1 MDFRKIA
8 AVLALGLI
16 TGCSGPEEAN
26 ETAAAGD
33 PVRWKMTSTFP
44 SSLIQLGTMGK
55 RFSDQIKK
63 VSGGNIE
70 IRFFE
75 PGALAPALEG
85 FDAVSYGAIEAGWST
100 PGYWAGKEPALQ
112 LFGAVPFGPDALEY
126 IAWYY
131 FGGGKDIYQELYA
144 KHNIYGIIC
153 GVTAPEASGWFKEE
167 IKTVEDF
174 AGKKIRF
181 FGLGARVLNK
191 LGANSQ
197 LLAGGDIY
205 PALELGTIDG
215 AEFSMPAVDYD
226 MGFYQVAK
234 NYYFPGWH
242 QQSTMYEITINL
254 DSWNSL
260 SETQKAQIETTC
272 GDNVRFGI
280 AEGEALQFEA
290 MKKLEEKGVS
300 LREWP
305 PEILEALEAAWLEVA
320 AEMAAE
326 DAEFARAWES
336 LSAFRAD
343 YKIWRDKGY
352 LK

>member
-1 MDFRKIA
+1 MDWTKTLLA
-8 AVLALGLI
+8 ASLI
-16 TGCSGPEEAN
+16 FVAACSDAPVVDEP
-26 ETAAAGD
+26 AGESQ

-70 IRFFE
+70 IRFYE

-100 PGYWAGKEPALQ
+100 SGYWAGKELGLQ
-112 LFGAVPFGPDALEY
+112 LFGSVPFGPDAPEY
-126 IAWYY
+126 LAWFY
-131 FGGGKDIYQELYA
+131 FGGGKEIFEDIYHQ
-144 KHNIYGIIC
+144 HNIHSIIC
-153 GVTAPEASGWFKEE
+153 GITAPEASGWFKDE
-167 IKTVEDF
+167 INTVEDF
-174 AGKKIRF
+174 RGKKIRF

-197 LLAGGDIY
+197 LLAGGDIF

-242 QQSTMYEITINL
+242 QQSTMYEVTINL
-254 DSWNSL
+254 DAWNSL
-260 SETQKAQIETTC
+260 SATQQAQIETTC

-280 AEGEALQFEA
+280 AEGEALQFQA
-290 MKKLEEKGVS
+290 MKNLEAKGVTLHTWS
-300 LREWP
+300 
-305 PEILEALEAAWLEVA
+305 PEILEALEAAWLEVV
-320 AEMAAE
+320 AEMSAE
-326 DAEFARAWES
+326 DENFRRGWES
-336 LSAFRAD
+336 LSAFRRD
-343 YKIWRDKGY
+343 YKVWRDKGY

>member
-1 MDFRKIA
+1 MLKKAFCLG
-8 AVLALGLI
+8 VLILA
-16 TGCSGPEEAN
+16 GCSQAPN
-26 ETAAAGD
+26 ERVSSETSA

-44 SSLIQLGTMGK
+44 SSLTQLGSMGK
-55 RFSDQIKK
+55 RFSDQINK

-70 IRFFE
+70 IRFYE
-75 PGALAPALEG
+75 PGALAPTLEG

-100 PGYWAGKEPALQ
+100 SGYWAGKEPALQ
-112 LFGAVPFGPDALEY
+112 LFGSVPFGPDAPEY

-131 FGGGKDIYQELYA
+131 FGGGKEIYRELYA
-144 KHNIYGIIC
+144 RHNMYALIC

-174 AGKKIRF
+174 KGKKIRF

-197 LLAGGDIY
+197 LLAGGDIF

-242 QQSTMYEITINL
+242 QQSTMYEVTINL
-254 DSWNSL
+254 DAWNSL
-260 SETQKAQIETTC
+260 SETQQAQIETTC

-290 MKKLEEKGVS
+290 MKKLEVKGVT

-305 PEILEALEAAWLEVA
+305 PEVLSALEAAWLEVA

-326 DAEFARAWES
+326 DEDFARAWAS
-336 LSAFRAD
+336 LQTFRKD

>member
-1 MDFRKIA
+1 MDSRKIA
-8 AVLALGLI
+8 AVLALSLAA
-16 TGCSGPEEAN
+16 GCSAPQEAD
-26 ETAAAGD
+26 ETAAADD

-85 FDAVSYGAIEAGWST
+85 FDAVSYGAIEVGWST

-112 LFGAVPFGPDALEY
+112 LFGAVPFGPDAQEY
-126 IAWYY
+126 IAWFY
-131 FGGGKDIYQELYA
+131 FGGGQEIYRQLYA
-144 KHNIYGIIC
+144 KHNIHGIIC

-174 AGKKIRF
+174 RGKKIRF

-197 LLAGGDIY
+197 LLAAGDIY

-254 DSWNSL
+254 DAWNTL
-260 SETQKAQIETTC
+260 SETQQVQIETTC

-290 MKKLEEKGVS
+290 MKKLEAKGVT
-300 LREWP
+300 LREWS
-305 PEILEALEAAWLEVA
+305 PEILAALEAAWLEVA

-336 LSAFRAD
+336 LSAFRRD

-352 LK
+352 L

>member
-8 AVLALGLI
+8 AVLALSLAA
-16 TGCSGPEEAN
+16 GCSAPEEAS

-44 SSLIQLGTMGK
+44 SSLIQLGTMGV

-85 FDAVSYGAIEAGWST
+85 FDAVSYGAIEVGWST

-112 LFGAVPFGPDALEY
+112 LFGAVPFGPDAQEY

-131 FGGGKDIYQELYA
+131 FGGGQEIYQQLYA
-144 KHNIYGIIC
+144 KHNIHGIIC

-174 AGKKIRF
+174 RGKKIRF

-197 LLAGGDIY
+197 LLAAGDIY

-254 DSWNSL
+254 DAWNSL
-260 SETQKAQIETTC
+260 SETQQVQIETTC

-290 MKKLEEKGVS
+290 MKKLEAKGVS
-300 LREWP
+300 LREWS
-305 PEILEALEAAWLEVA
+305 PEILAALEAAWLEVA

-336 LSAFRAD
+336 LSAFRRD

-352 LK
+352 L